1 MKFNTK
7 ALAQLTLSLTLLA
20 GIVVVS
26 TTTTFAQEKEEKTS
40 TKHAKKAKIS
50 IAAARTTALQKAPG
64 TVDG

>member
-40 TKHAKKAKIS
+40 TKHAKKACGGQSNGVAKS
-50 IAAARTTALQKAPG
+50 SGKSRG
-64 TVDG
+64 